1 MRKAFTLIELLMII
15 LIVAILVAIVL
26 PQYQTA
32 VDQGR
37 WSSLVISSRSLAD
50 AQNIYFMSTGSY
62 SDSASQLPIE
72 IPGTISDNQ
81 IITQEGVY
89 TLQNDYLQN
98 KIEGQHNKLPNN
110 LLVLYLPAS
119 SEFAGNLHCEAT
131 TANTRANSLC
141 ITLGGVIIGE
151 HNGKTVYL
159 LEGTSTGSFD

>member
-1 MRKAFTLIELLMII
+1 MKKAFTLIELLMII

-37 WSSLVISSRSLAD
+37 WSSLVITSRSLSD
-50 AQNIYFMSTGSY
+50 AQDIYFLTTGSY
-62 SDSASQLPIE
+62 SDSPAQLSVE
-72 IPGTISDNQ
+72 ITGTVSDNT
-81 IITQEGVY
+81 ITTQDGVY
-89 TLQNDYLQN
+89 TLQNNYTQN
-98 KIEGQHNKLPNN
+98 SIEGQHNKLPNN

-131 TANTRANSLC
+131 IGNTRANSLC
-141 ITLGGVIIGE
+141 ITLGGIVIGE